1 MSKNMLF
8 VSCLLSQGVFAAESS
23 QNTLLSYIQQG
34 GWIMYVLM
42 FLSVVMV
49 ALVFY
54 YLVVL
59 RKSVWGSDEFVQKVE
74 ALENVAVPT
83 DALTVLCAEEK
94 SLLADLA
101 LLGCKEASKLSDN
114 SHEKVEAVC
123 REFVEG
129 QQESTMNHLDY
140 LNDIADVAPMFG
152 LLGTVIGM
160 MVAFSNTQ
168 ANIDGLQIDSLA
180 SGVTQALVTTAAGL
194 ILAVIAKILY
204 SLFKA
209 KANAVFAD
217 FSHKAGSVVEAINKL
232 NIKSR

>member
-1 MSKNMLF
+1 MSKNMLL
-8 VSCLLSQGVFAAESS
+8 VSGLLSQCVWAGEGT

-42 FLSVVMV
+42 FLSVIMV

-54 YLVVL
+54 YLVAL
-59 RKSVWGSDEFVQKVE
+59 RKGVWGSDEFVQKVE
-74 ALENVAVPT
+74 ALETASVPA
-83 DALTVLCAEEK
+83 DALTVLCSEEK
-94 SLLADLA
+94 SLLSEMA
-101 LLGCKEASKLSDN
+101 LLGCKEAGKVGAG
-114 SHEKVEAVC
+114 HEKVEGVC
-123 REFVEG
+123 REFVES
-129 QQESTMNHLDY
+129 QQEATMNHLDY

-194 ILAVIAKILY
+194 ILAVVAKILY

-209 KANAVFAD
+209 KANVVFAD
-217 FSHKAGSVVEAINKL
+217 FSHKAGLVVEAINKL